1 MNLTAATFLCP
12 PTTVSIF
19 GSSMGVVPLPVRL
32 YDMMHF
38 GRNGPLSI
46 MAMLSVIVPGILMV
60 VASWL
65 LPGLYVRLKRRLA
78 RP

>member
-1 MNLTAATFLCP
+1 MNPTAAAFLCP
-12 PTTVSIF
+12 PTVSIF
-19 GSSMGVVPLPVRL
+19 PGSMSVVPLPVRL
-32 YDMMHF
+32 YNLMHF

-46 MAMLSVIVPGILMV
+46 MALLSVVVPGVLMLG
-60 VASWL
+60 AGWL